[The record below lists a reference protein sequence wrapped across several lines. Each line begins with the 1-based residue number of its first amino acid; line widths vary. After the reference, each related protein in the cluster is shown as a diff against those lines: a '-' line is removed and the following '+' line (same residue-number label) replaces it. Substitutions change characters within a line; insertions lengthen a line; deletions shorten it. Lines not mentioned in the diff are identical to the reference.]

1 MILNKIST
9 VAIAFTLSCL
19 MLGFAK
25 TAQAEEK
32 KDYVVA
38 VQKMVLRDR
47 TSFLG
52 RAIAIG
58 KYGEKIEILSKKGAW
73 AQIKINGKTGW
84 THQSSLQESFFILK
98 EIGKGEAAKSTYKDE
113 VVAAGKG
120 FSPEYEALM
129 KTQSPEINYTSVDEI
144 ESWLIG
150 TDVLKRFSTKGGLT
164 SEILE

>member
-1 MILNKIST
+1 MIRNKVLVLVLALNC
-9 VAIAFTLSCL
+9 VFVG
-19 MLGFAK
+19 MLPK
-25 TAQAEEK
+25 AQAQEK
-32 KDYVVA
+32 KEYVVA

-58 KYGEKIEILSKKGAW
+58 KYGQKIELLNKKGNW
-73 AQIKINGKTGW
+73 AQIRINGKTGW

-129 KTQSPEINYTSVDEI
+129 KSQSPDLNYKIVDEI

-150 TDVLKRFSTKGGLT
+150 TDVLKRFANKGGLT
-164 SEILE
+164 SEVLE